1 MKGEIKMKNIVKNKI
16 QEIADKLIEDNP
28 DEYRLGYVDYGYYNN
43 GVGMASCGGE
53 WEYDE
58 DKAYE
63 DAKEKFAESVENYD
77 SEEYLLQLLENDT
90 FRNTLANMIRR
101 L

>member
-1 MKGEIKMKNIVKNKI
+1 MKTLKECLQDKI
-16 QEIADKLIEDNP
+16 QEIADDLIENNP
-28 DEYRLGYVDYGYYNN
+28 EAYCLGKDTDYVN
-43 GVGMASCGGE
+43 VGIGNVCVRSE
-53 WEYDE
+53 TIYDE

>member
-1 MKGEIKMKNIVKNKI
+1 MKNIIKNKI

-28 DEYRLGYVDYGYYNN
+28 DEYRLGWASYGSYNN
-43 GVGMASCGGE
+43 GVGMASYGGE

-63 DAKEKFAESVENYD
+63 DAKEKFAESIENYD
-77 SEEYLLQLLENDT
+77 SEEYLLQLLENDI